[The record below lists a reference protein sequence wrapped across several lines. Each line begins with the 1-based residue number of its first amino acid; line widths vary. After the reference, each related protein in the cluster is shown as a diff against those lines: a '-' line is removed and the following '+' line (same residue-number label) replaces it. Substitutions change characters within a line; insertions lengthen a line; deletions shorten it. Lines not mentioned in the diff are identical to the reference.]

1 MTRFPTRSTQPVRGK
16 RFPGLECSMLWQ
28 LLFKTSHV
36 GNTDDVVNRKVVK
49 TSSEHYHDVPYNMP
63 YRTSLSRYEKV
74 YSTQVTCTTNGNIQ
88 PNRSAP
94 LSRIGTIHHKI
105 FEKSVGSLG
114 ICRGLIICVVLDVPQ
129 QHVVLHERG

>member
-36 GNTDDVVNRKVVK
+36 GNTDDVVDRKVVK
-49 TSSEHYHDVPYNMP
+49 TSSEHYHDVPYNMS

-74 YSTQVTCTTNGNIQ
+74 YSTQVTCTTNGNRQ
-88 PNRSAP
+88 PNGSAP
-94 LSRIGTIHHKI
+94 LSHIGIIYHKI
-105 FEKSVGSLG
+105 FEKIVGSLG
-114 ICRGLIICVVLDVPQ
+114 TRRDYRLVVLDGPQ
-129 QHVVLHERG
+129 QHVVLHERGA